1 MLSKEGIQQS
11 RILQLKAQNWGV
23 VLFTRILFTI
33 SLSPL
38 VTILPSNVFG
48 PIVFQRWGPFFL
60 SVTHHQLDHSSNE
73 ENTKVLYRKVQ
84 GWG

>member
-38 VTILPSNVFG
+38 VTFLPSNVFG
-48 PIVFQRWGPFFL
+48 PIVFQRRWGPFFL

-73 ENTKVLYRKVQ
+73 ANTKVQ